1 MEGRRVAVLF
11 LARTPTTALVFG
23 NVVLKVIGGEK
34 KGLTRFVVSGIVN
47 EWVAI
52 NYTYTSTF
60 LN

>member
-1 MEGRRVAVLF
+1 MAVLF
-11 LARTPTTALVFG
+11 LARTPTTALVFV
-23 NVVLKVIGGEK
+23 NVVLKVMGGEK
-34 KGLTRFVVSGIVN
+34 KGLTRLVVSGIIN